1 MSSPLWVRMELD
13 PLPTT
18 HLPAALLYWNPDSG
32 ELVGEQVDTIK
43 QLVSDA
49 LKNGLSG
56 HLAGVEFTTP
66 LQKPSELAAILSQ
79 HWLVI
84 PEPVTEVPAF
94 VLEGSVT
101 VN

>member
-18 HLPAALLYWNPDSG
+18 QFPAALVYWNPDSG
-32 ELVGEQVDTIK
+32 ELVGELVDAIQ
-43 QLVSDA
+43 QLVADA
-49 LKNGLSG
+49 LKNGLTG
-56 HLAGVEFTTP
+56 HLAGMEFTSP

-84 PEPVTEVPAF
+84 PEPVAELPAF
-94 VLEGSVT
+94 VVQGSDT